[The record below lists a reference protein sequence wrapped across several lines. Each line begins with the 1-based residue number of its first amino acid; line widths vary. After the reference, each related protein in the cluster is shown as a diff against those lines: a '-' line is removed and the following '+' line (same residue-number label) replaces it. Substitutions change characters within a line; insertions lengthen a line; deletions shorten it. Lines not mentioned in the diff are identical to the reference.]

1 MAAALRTTNTQMKI
15 SPSRDSALALVKI
28 FWMSL
33 PSRTPSVF
41 RNVRKTIINTPTSC
55 CTERLIAYFE
65 DSAIGGTI
73 QVVGEIDGN
82 NTPRYRANPTATT
95 VTVTVWITR
104 NNIQPYRMPQI
115 REYPS

>member
-1 MAAALRTTNTQMKI
+1 MTIKVPNAMDRATSRLGFFTSAA
-15 SPSRDSALALVKI
+15 VKI

-82 NTPRYRANPTATT
+82 NPPRYRANPTATAAI
-95 VTVTVWITR
+95 VPV
-104 NNIQPYRMPQI
+104 
-115 REYPS
+115 